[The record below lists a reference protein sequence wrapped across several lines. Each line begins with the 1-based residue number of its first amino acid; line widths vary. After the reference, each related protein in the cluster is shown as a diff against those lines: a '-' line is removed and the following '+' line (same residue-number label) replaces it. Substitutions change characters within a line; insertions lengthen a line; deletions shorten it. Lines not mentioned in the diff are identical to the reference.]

1 MSGES
6 AAAVL
11 LWASACLLQSS
22 RTPDWKQQVLICPT
36 GFDFG
41 SCPGWSAC
49 QHHPVYSLWRH
60 ASQNVSLRL
69 FFALQSE
76 TWLWVDHPP
85 SVCRNGLWERHRAA
99 ERVRGR
105 GLQQEEV
112 SRAEPPTLLGGD
124 SPGSAPPQHV
134 WKRGAGQSGPL
145 QGELRQHPGGERSG
159 GSLHVRKQS
168 SADSHLWLTWD
179 GEQPHLGTAAG

>member
-11 LWASACLLQSS
+11 LWASACLLQQQSS

-76 TWLWVDHPP
+76 TWLRVDHPP
-85 SVCRNGLWERHRAA
+85 SVCRNGLRERHRAA

-105 GLQQEEV
+105 GLQQEQV
-112 SRAEPPTLLGGD
+112 SGAEPPD
-124 SPGSAPPQHV
+124 
-134 WKRGAGQSGPL
+134 
-145 QGELRQHPGGERSG
+145 
-159 GSLHVRKQS
+159 
-168 SADSHLWLTWD
+168 
-179 GEQPHLGTAAG
+179 AAGWGFTWFCSNPSMFGSVELDSLDPCRVNYVNIRVVSDQEGVFT

>member
-11 LWASACLLQSS
+11 LWALVQQCLLQQQSS
-22 RTPDWKQQVLICPT
+22 RMPDWKQQVLICPT

-69 FFALQSE
+69 FLTLQSQ
-76 TWLWVDHPP
+76 TWLRVDHPP
-85 SVCRNGLWERHRAA
+85 SVCRSGLWERHRAA

-105 GLQQEEV
+105 GLQQEQV
-112 SRAEPPTLLGGD
+112 SRAEPRRCWVGIHLVLL
-124 SPGSAPPQHV
+124 PPQHV
-134 WKRGAGQSGPL
+134 WKRRAGQSGPL

-168 SADSHLWLTWD
+168 EIS
-179 GEQPHLGTAAG
+179 